1 MSVVRLADRLP
12 DELAGAGALTPLLAD
27 PSVTDVLVN
36 GAEVWVDRGAGL
48 VRAGTRV
55 GGPEQVRRVAQRL
68 APAAGRRL
76 DEGCPFVG
84 ARLPGRTRLPAL
96 PPPARVGGPYP

>member
-55 GGPEQVRRVAQRL
+55 GGPDQVRRL
-68 APAAGRRL
+68 AHRPSPAAGRGL
-76 DEGCPFVG
+76 DQGCPLLD
-84 ARLPGRTRLPAL
+84 APAPGGSPLHPLR
-96 PPPARVGGPYP
+96 PPIAVDGP